1 MENNISSEIMII
13 GEKNDDM
20 ENVVSSEQILLG
32 KSYSDWASLIGP
44 RLKQILERHAKVR
57 QKILKHLSPATKYY
71 K

>member
-44 RLKQILERHAKVR
+44 RLNKFWNVM
-57 QKILKHLSPATKYY
+57 LK
-71 K
+71 